1 VSTQAEN
8 AAFLQRLWRGARYG
22 YYWRPTPDD
31 TKRRGESFWVYAASP
46 PPPPAGWH
54 DVYFAVHPL
63 RSAGTASERSGQN
76 AERVGAVGCLYA
88 DFDAKHQAGGMDGVM
103 AHIATLPLRPS
114 ILVATGGGVHAYWL
128 FDKPVAIT
136 TPERRT
142 KMERAQR
149 LWVDAIVHADPAAK
163 DLGRVL
169 RLPGT
174 RNYKYDP
181 PRTVSIIEFS
191 DRQYSLEAIAEVLRP
206 AIAQEEER
214 RAVAA
219 QCVSAENG
227 GGRVWGWHLERALR
241 EAQKGHR
248 HNAAL
253 KLAFRLKEAGASQL
267 VAEELVGQVIG
278 LVTDRPTRGEVEGI
292 VRYVYR

>member
-1 VSTQAEN
+1 MNTQAEC

-31 TKRRGESFWVYAASP
+31 TKRRGESLWVYAASP

-54 DVYFAVHPL
+54 DVYFSVHPL
-63 RSAGTASERSGQN
+63 RSAGTASQRSGQN

-136 TPERRT
+136 TPERRA

-214 RAVAA
+214 RALAA
-219 QCVSAENG
+219 QCVSANIKTAQSW
-227 GGRVWGWHLERALR
+227 RRLLEWAIQD
-241 EAQKGHR
+241 AQQGHR
-248 HNAAL
+248 HNTAL
-253 KLAFRLKEAGASQL
+253 RLAFRLKEAGAPAI
-267 VAEELVGQVIG
+267 VAEQLVGQIIN
-278 LVTDRPTRGEVEGI
+278 LVQDRPTRGELEGI
-292 VRYVYR
+292 IRYVYR